1 MVHKIFFLNDTK
13 IYLGHERS
21 PEIIEE
27 EVGDG
32 RMRSQVLVV
41 FDGRDVVEDEAALQR
56 IPVGGSGYSAHNHR
70 WQPQR
75 KRRPV
80 GHRQPK

>member
-1 MVHKIFFLNDTK
+1 MGFSFSS
-13 IYLGHERS
+13 YLGHERA

-32 RMRSQVLVV
+32 RVRPQVLVV
-41 FDGRDVVEDEAALQR
+41 FDGRDVVEDETALQR
-56 IPVGGSGYSAHNHR
+56 IPVGGSGYGAHNHR

-75 KRRPV
+75 ERRPV
-80 GHRQPK
+80 GHRPTVK